1 MTEFSLI
8 DTRGDLDESAH
19 RVRVAVVHDTGR
31 VVALA
36 GDPDTLVFWR
46 SAAKPFQL
54 WPLVAGG
61 GVERFGLG
69 GRHLALACGSH
80 SAEPAHREIAADWL
94 ARIGVP
100 ESALS
105 CGGHPSLSTRVA
117 EAMIRDGVTTTP
129 IWSNCSGKH
138 AAMLGL
144 AVLHGWPLEGYA
156 DPGHP
161 VQTAIANSISLWSG
175 VGLDRLAW
183 GVDGCTA
190 AAVATPLTALALAWA
205 RLGVTDDAAMVVIRE
220 AMLDHPELVA
230 GTDRFDT
237 VLMSSW
243 QRRILAKVGAEGV
256 YAAAIPELR
265 LGVALKVEDGDMR
278 VAAQALVSVLH
289 ALLGHVAPERD
300 WPWPSLAHWYEPEI
314 RNTRGDVV
322 GQTISRGLL
331 RFP

>member
-1 MTEFSLI
+1 MNEFSLI
-8 DTRGDLDESAH
+8 DARGEIDESAH

-31 VVALA
+31 VVARA
-36 GDPDTLVFWR
+36 GDPETLVFWR

-61 GVERFGLG
+61 GIERFGLEP
-69 GRHLALACGSH
+69 RHLALACGSH
-80 SAEPAHREIAADWL
+80 SAEPMHRAIATDWL
-94 ARIGVP
+94 TRIGVP

-105 CGGHPSLSTRVA
+105 CGGHPSLSPKVA
-117 EAMIRDGVTTTP
+117 ESMIREGVTTTP

-138 AAMLGL
+138 AGMLGL
-144 AVLHGWPLEGYA
+144 AVLHGWPFDGYA
-156 DPGHP
+156 SPGHP
-161 VQTAIANSISLWSG
+161 VQNAIANSISLWSG

-183 GVDGCTA
+183 GIDGCTA
-190 AAVATPLTALALAWA
+190 AAVATPLTALALAWS
-205 RLGVTDDAAMVVIRE
+205 RLGVTEDAAMVSIRE
-220 AMLDHPELVA
+220 AMLKHPELVA

-265 LGVALKVEDGDMR
+265 LGIALKVEDGDMR

-289 ALLGHVAPERD
+289 TLLGHVAPDAE
-300 WPWPSLAHWYEPEI
+300 WPWQPLERWHEPVI
-314 RNTRGDVV
+314 LNTRGDVV
-322 GQTISRGLL
+322 GQTTTRGLL

>member
-8 DTRGDLDESAH
+8 DTRGELDESAH
-19 RVRVAVVHDTGR
+19 RIRVAVVHDTGR
-31 VVALA
+31 VVARA
-36 GDPDTLVFWR
+36 GDPETLVFWR

-61 GVERFGLG
+61 GIERFGLEPK
-69 GRHLALACGSH
+69 HLALACGSH
-80 SAEPAHREIAADWL
+80 SAEPMHRAVATDWL
-94 ARIGVP
+94 ERIGLP
-100 ESALS
+100 ESALT
-105 CGGHPSLSTRVA
+105 CGGHPSLSPKVA
-117 EAMIRDGVTTTP
+117 EAMIREGVATTP

-144 AVLHGWPLEGYA
+144 AMLHGWPIEGYA
-156 DPGHP
+156 STGHP
-161 VQTAIANSISLWSG
+161 VQDAIANSISLWSG
-175 VGLDRLAW
+175 VGVDRLAW

-190 AAVATPLTALALAWA
+190 AAVATPLTALALAWS
-205 RLGVTDDAAMVVIRE
+205 RLGSTDDPAMVAIRE
-220 AMLDHPELVA
+220 AMIAHPVLVA

-243 QRRILAKVGAEGV
+243 QGRILAKVGAEGV

-289 ALLGHVAPERD
+289 ALLGHVAPEGE
-300 WPWPSLAHWYEPEI
+300 WPWQPLARWHEPEI
-314 RNTRGDVV
+314 LNTRGDVV
-322 GQTISRGLL
+322 GQTITRGLL